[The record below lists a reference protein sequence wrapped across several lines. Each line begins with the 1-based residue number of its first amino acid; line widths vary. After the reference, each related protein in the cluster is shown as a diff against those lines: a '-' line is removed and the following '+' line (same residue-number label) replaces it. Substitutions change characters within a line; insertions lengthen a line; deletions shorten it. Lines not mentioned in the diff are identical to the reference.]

1 MAAGSSAKIAVS
13 VAMPEDITPE
23 FVAYFGQVGWV
34 EGQWKCTIT
43 PGSAAAEAVATTFTS
58 KCLVLPTKASEA
70 EPGKDAGEGDLA
82 DDDKPREGGAEAT

>member
-43 PGSAAAEAVATTFTS
+43 PGSAAAEAVTTTFTS
-58 KCLVLPTKASEA
+58 KCLVLPTKASDAEKEEGEA
-70 EPGKDAGEGDLA
+70 EAAAAKESAPVGD
-82 DDDKPREGGAEAT
+82 AEAT